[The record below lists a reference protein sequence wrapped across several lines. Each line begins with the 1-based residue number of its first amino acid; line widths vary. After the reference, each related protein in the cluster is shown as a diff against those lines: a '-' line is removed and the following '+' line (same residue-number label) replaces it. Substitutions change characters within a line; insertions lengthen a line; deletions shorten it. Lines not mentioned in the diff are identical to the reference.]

1 MRAAGDDTPTL
12 PEDPAAL
19 RALLLETLAKCDTL
33 GAELGSI
40 AAERDALAVRN
51 ERLQHLL
58 LKLKRRQFG
67 RKSERLP
74 GDQLLFAFEEIEA
87 TLAANEAEAGKQSPA
102 LREQRTNRR
111 RAGRGRLPAHL
122 PRVEVVLAPE
132 ATACPC
138 CLGPLVEIGAD
149 AAERLDV
156 LPAQFRVVVT
166 KRPKLACR
174 ACAGVVLQAPAP
186 ARLVEGGMPAEAT
199 VAHVLVSRYADHLP
213 LYRQSQILA
222 RQGIGIGR
230 EVLASWV
237 GTAAAE
243 IAPVVRRMHE
253 ILLGSP
259 RLFADETTIL
269 SAKSEQPLRLWRQS

>member
-1 MRAAGDDTPTL
+1 MRAAGDDTPAL
-12 PEDPAAL
+12 PEDAATL
-19 RALLLETLAKCDTL
+19 RALLLETLAEVDTL
-33 GAELGSI
+33 S
-40 AAERDALAVRN
+40 AERDALASQN

-74 GDQLLFAFEEIEA
+74 EEQLLFAFEEIEA
-87 TLAANEAEAGKQSPA
+87 ALAENAAEAGKTSPA
-102 LREQRTNRR
+102 LRDGQRRRR

-138 CLGPLVEIGAD
+138 CRGPLVEIGTD

-156 LPAQFRVVVT
+156 IPAQFRVIVT

-174 ACAGVVLQAPAP
+174 ACSGVVVQAPVP
-186 ARLVEGGMPAEAT
+186 ARLIEGGVPTEAT

-213 LYRQSQILA
+213 LYRQS
-222 RQGIGIGR
+222 
-230 EVLASWV
+230 
-237 GTAAAE
+237 
-243 IAPVVRRMHE
+243 
-253 ILLGSP
+253 
-259 RLFADETTIL
+259 
-269 SAKSEQPLRLWRQS
+269 